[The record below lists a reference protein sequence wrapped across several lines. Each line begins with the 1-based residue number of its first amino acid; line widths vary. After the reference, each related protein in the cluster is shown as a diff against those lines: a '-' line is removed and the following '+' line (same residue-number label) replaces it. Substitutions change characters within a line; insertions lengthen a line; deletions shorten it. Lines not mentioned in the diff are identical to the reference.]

1 MRIGIGL
8 SLTQCQPPPPV
19 TDPAPPAGFAFIT
32 RANGTILT
40 NAAGAYF
47 VKAIA

>member
-1 MRIGIGL
+1 MRIGIGF
-8 SLTQCQPPPPV
+8 SLTQCLPPPV

-32 RANGTILT
+32 RADGTILT
-40 NAAGAYF
+40 NAAGAYL